1 MEIKKSPNLMIEIIN
16 VREGELKSSDQC
28 IAVMDALHVLE
39 KNRRTVVVEGI
50 GECVLSSKIQSRVQS
65 MSLSEMYRAVDILE
79 RKGFIMQKIYHD
91 LTRVVKST
99 SK

>member
-1 MEIKKSPNLMIEIIN
+1 M
-16 VREGELKSSDQC
+16 
-28 IAVMDALHVLE
+28 
-39 KNRRTVVVEGI
+39 EGI